1 MVETMR
7 VESEQET
14 PTQKKNRESFA
25 AELGNGSSLNQIYTV
40 YMCESFQD
48 YS

>member
-25 AELGNGSSLNQIYTV
+25 AELGKGSSLIRFTLYAA
-40 YMCESFQD
+40 EPGL
-48 YS
+48 